1 MNWFPNYHY
10 CLFTE
15 EPYPQQRDDINA
27 ELSNS
32 SESIFL
38 RKFDRFQLQH
48 QPYPVMM
55 QHRDHRLPLSSRN
68 VRMSTHENSH
78 LVKSQSLSPLESMN
92 NAQQMPKA
100 NYSVNDA
107 MYLARS
113 RSTSLTLKP
122 NTTIVH
128 HITSKTGEDSSQSS
142 LNLSAS
148 SGYLSGSSSANSS
161 NLNLSGR
168 SSSSSTYVWFNWN
181 ISFYISFESI
191 SGIGDSIFNV
201 IHVFVL
207 SFFPSF
213 LGSFM
218 QWFHTPYDQWQ
229 RCANNPFKRKPC
241 KWWSSEQS
249 RVLWK
254 IANYQW
260 IHW

>member
-1 MNWFPNYHY
+1 MKNKSNTQCCAHSAYTFIESHNENRTKIKNEIDFE
-10 CLFTE
+10 LLLLISE
-15 EPYPQQRDDINA
+15 EPFPQQRDDINA

-38 RKFDRFQLQH
+38 RKFDRFQLH

-55 QHRDHRLPLSSRN
+55 QRDHHRLPLSRN

-78 LVKSQSLSPLESMN
+78 LVKSQSLSPLESMP

-100 NYSVNDA
+100 NYTVNDA

-122 NTTIVH
+122 NTTIVQ
-128 HITSKTGEDSSQSS
+128 HITKTGEDSSQSS

-168 SSSSSTYVWFNWN
+168 SSSSSTYVFNKKKN
-181 ISFYISFESI
+181 KKQ
-191 SGIGDSIFNV
+191 N
-201 IHVFVL
+201 
-207 SFFPSF
+207 
-213 LGSFM
+213 
-218 QWFHTPYDQWQ
+218 
-229 RCANNPFKRKPC
+229 
-241 KWWSSEQS
+241 
-249 RVLWK
+249 
-254 IANYQW
+254 
-260 IHW
+260 

>member
-1 MNWFPNYHY
+1 MNGRMKVKFNSIEFHSIPHWTSNSVAYWMPIQYNTKIDRSKMNWFPNYSN
-10 CLFTE
+10 CLFPE

-55 QHRDHRLPLSSRN
+55 QRDHRLPLSSRN
-68 VRMSTHENSH
+68 VRMPAHENSH

-100 NYSVNDA
+100 NYTVNDA

-168 SSSSSTYVWFNWN
+168 SSSSSTYVLKFNQ
-181 ISFYISFESI
+181 ILF
-191 SGIGDSIFNV
+191 
-201 IHVFVL
+201 
-207 SFFPSF
+207 
-213 LGSFM
+213 
-218 QWFHTPYDQWQ
+218 T
-229 RCANNPFKRKPC
+229 K
-241 KWWSSEQS
+241 
-249 RVLWK
+249 
-254 IANYQW
+254 
-260 IHW
+260 

>member
-32 SESIFL
+32 SESIIL

-207 SFFPSF
+207 SLFLSF
-213 LGSFM
+213 LS
-218 QWFHTPYDQWQ
+218 WFIHAVVPHTIWPMATV
-229 RCANNPFKRKPC
+229 C
-241 KWWSSEQS
+241 
-249 RVLWK
+249 
-254 IANYQW
+254 
-260 IHW
+260 